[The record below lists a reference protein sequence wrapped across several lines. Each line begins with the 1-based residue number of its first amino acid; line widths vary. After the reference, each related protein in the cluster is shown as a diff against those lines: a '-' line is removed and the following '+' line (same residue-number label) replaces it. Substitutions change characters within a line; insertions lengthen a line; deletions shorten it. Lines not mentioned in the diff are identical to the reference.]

1 MLKKIQVIDTN
12 IFLSSPDALFEL
24 SKKYDVVIP
33 FKVFEELDNNK
44 RRPGTIGV
52 NARKSIRVL
61 DSLRKLGNLH
71 KGVSLKGNK
80 GKIFVELQQANYL
93 LPQSMEISEPDNQIV
108 SAAMAVKQKFPNAKV
123 VFISNDINL
132 RLKCDALGL
141 ESEDYDIPFVAN
153 SSEFYDGFKVV
164 LVDGK
169 EIDKFYSG
177 KSVILKEEKELFP
190 NQYIMLQSN
199 SDEKKTALA
208 RFAEEGQPLKKL
220 LVTKEDNFWG
230 LTARN
235 KEQLFALD
243 AILNPEISL
252 VTINGKS
259 GSGKTLCALAAALE
273 MVVAKK
279 IYKKIIVIRPVVTV
293 GKDIG
298 YLPGPQ
304 PHGALL
310 ATPDGWKKMGELA
323 VGAQVIA
330 GDGTVA
336 NITDIKDFEEEDIYE
351 VHTSDKTVMRCT
363 LDHLFLTQTKE
374 EVKRN
379 KPGSVRTLREIVQ
392 TEKCKIWCKQKLKAN
407 HHLPRNGAVQYKKQ
421 KQFIPPYAF
430 GALLGDGYFG
440 DSIVLINSDKELVQ
454 RVGDEL
460 LSIGYKFGNL
470 NSKCQHLV
478 KRTEAFYNKTARPVN
493 IFDIGIKE
501 NKKFNRIGEVV
512 KLTGLTKNQVEKY
525 CATREIVDN
534 KIYTFLEKETKFTN
548 LVKEEIFKLG
558 LLGCKAWEKFIP
570 DIYKYSS
577 IEDRINLIRGLMD
590 TDGTVKKSTGES
602 GFTTTSLRLAND
614 IVEVVRSLGG
624 RASICERNRVGKI
637 SKIQNRDITKR
648 RVSYEFTV
656 SLPEK
661 FNPFYISRKAKYY
674 KQKYIHRI
682 RIDDIKLVG
691 REKVRCIKIDHP
703 SSLYLTDNFLVTHNS
718 VTEKL
723 QPFISPIIDNL
734 NFLFGAEEDL
744 DLYLKK
750 KIIEVEAVSFIRGRS
765 IPNSIIIFDETQNIS
780 KLEAKTVLTR
790 VGESTKIILTG
801 DQEQIDEVH
810 VNEFTNGLTNTIEK
824 FKKYKL
830 SAHITLKKGERSE
843 LATLASEIL

>member
-164 LVDGK
+164 IVDGK

-190 NQYIMLQSN
+190 NQYLMLQSN

-298 YLPGPQ
+298 YLPG
-304 PHGALL
+304 
-310 ATPDGWKKMGELA
+310 
-323 VGAQVIA
+323 
-330 GDGTVA
+330 
-336 NITDIKDFEEEDIYE
+336 
-351 VHTSDKTVMRCT
+351 
-363 LDHLFLTQTKE
+363 
-374 EVKRN
+374 
-379 KPGSVRTLREIVQ
+379 
-392 TEKCKIWCKQKLKAN
+392 
-407 HHLPRNGAVQYKKQ
+407 
-421 KQFIPPYAF
+421 
-430 GALLGDGYFG
+430 
-440 DSIVLINSDKELVQ
+440 
-454 RVGDEL
+454 
-460 LSIGYKFGNL
+460 
-470 NSKCQHLV
+470 
-478 KRTEAFYNKTARPVN
+478 
-493 IFDIGIKE
+493 
-501 NKKFNRIGEVV
+501 
-512 KLTGLTKNQVEKY
+512 
-525 CATREIVDN
+525 
-534 KIYTFLEKETKFTN
+534 
-548 LVKEEIFKLG
+548 
-558 LLGCKAWEKFIP
+558 
-570 DIYKYSS
+570 
-577 IEDRINLIRGLMD
+577 
-590 TDGTVKKSTGES
+590 
-602 GFTTTSLRLAND
+602 
-614 IVEVVRSLGG
+614 
-624 RASICERNRVGKI
+624 
-637 SKIQNRDITKR
+637 
-648 RVSYEFTV
+648 
-656 SLPEK
+656 
-661 FNPFYISRKAKYY
+661 
-674 KQKYIHRI
+674 
-682 RIDDIKLVG
+682 
-691 REKVRCIKIDHP
+691 
-703 SSLYLTDNFLVTHNS
+703 S